1 VVAGTSGVDAKAELT
16 TVRGWDSLAALRAL
30 VALEK
35 EFSVVLPITL
45 FAERPSVASV
55 APVIAASVAKTAGI
69 G

>member
-1 VVAGTSGVDAKAELT
+1 V
-16 TVRGWDSLAALRAL
+16 

-45 FAERPSVASV
+45 FAERPSVESV
-55 APVIAASVAKTAGI
+55 APVIAASVAKTTGI